1 MGKSA
6 YSGWFNFIEN
16 YWFNRCIELSNL
28 RSYQMLQSNNWHC
41 LVAVILLSSQ
51 GDTCCKIT
59 NASNGWV
66 ESIRGRCFRI
76 ISGTCRGKLPLKCEW
91 MLLPSQKLLLFI
103 TYNFRFPT
111 TTVPKP
117 KECLQM
123 MGAWFELAP
132 SLHKPCSNA
141 IERPGEWNDTETSP
155 SKINIDC
162 FSITW
167 QASVKLWWN
176 ERKLCMKTEFN
187 WPRNISPPPCPPWR
201 QRFSKFQR
209 TTS

>member
-41 LVAVILLSSQ
+41 LVAVILLSFQ

-91 MLLPSQKLLLFI
+91 MLLPSQELLLFI
-103 TYNFRFPT
+103 TFNFPFPQLRCRSQKNLCKWWGLGSNLRHPCTSHVQTQLRDLENET
-111 TTVPKP
+111 TPKRAH
-117 KECLQM
+117 Q
-123 MGAWFELAP
+123 
-132 SLHKPCSNA
+132 
-141 IERPGEWNDTETSP
+141 R
-155 SKINIDC
+155 
-162 FSITW
+162 SI
-167 QASVKLWWN
+167 
-176 ERKLCMKTEFN
+176 
-187 WPRNISPPPCPPWR
+187 
-201 QRFSKFQR
+201 
-209 TTS
+209 